1 MHVLGSYACF
11 RLLCMFQVPMH
22 VSGSYAQMNK
32 DISANEY
39 IALYIIFHE
48 EKGGRSFF
56 RILRNKLKIA
66 QNRLTKTMILSYQ
79 YF

>member
-22 VSGSYAQMNK
+22 VSGSYAEMNK

-48 EKGGRSFF
+48 EKGGEVIF
-56 RILRNKLKIA
+56 
-66 QNRLTKTMILSYQ
+66 QNSAKQIENCAK
-79 YF
+79 